1 MSLTKK
7 DVTDEL
13 KSHRMNQNWQDLEK
27 LINAKAE
34 TMNPF
39 SGLIDKNYR
48 FNIATGKATQEETAT
63 FLLDVMKTGRKAREK
78 FIEDCVEDSGRFS
91 QPIKRQMIKDFASQ
105 AGRFK
110 ISSASDKKLM
120 TVTMTSDLFGSI
132 LFHALQAKVD
142 MGEVL
147 QYPLNP
153 LPLSLCHPDGSMRNT
168 AKSKLLVELENC
180 HLITLEWDSIRLFQ
194 RFMLPQAVITLPHS
208 T

>member
-1 MSLTKK
+1 
-7 DVTDEL
+7 
-13 KSHRMNQNWQDLEK
+13 
-27 LINAKAE
+27 
-34 TMNPF
+34 
-39 SGLIDKNYR
+39 
-48 FNIATGKATQEETAT
+48 
-63 FLLDVMKTGRKAREK
+63 
-78 FIEDCVEDSGRFS
+78 
-91 QPIKRQMIKDFASQ
+91 MIKDFASQ

-120 TVTMTSDLFGSI
+120 TVTVTSDLFGSI

-180 HLITLEWDSIRLFQ
+180 HLITLEWDSIGSSSVSCFLRL
-194 RFMLPQAVITLPHS
+194 
-208 T
+208 